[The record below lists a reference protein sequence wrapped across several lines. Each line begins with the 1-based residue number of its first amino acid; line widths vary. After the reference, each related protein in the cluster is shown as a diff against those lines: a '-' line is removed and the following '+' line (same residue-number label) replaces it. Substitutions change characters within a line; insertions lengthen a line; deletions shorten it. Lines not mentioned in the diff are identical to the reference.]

1 MSFYPC
7 RSGGDKKAYL
17 LAENVSG
24 SNSTIEYNISSLVK
38 EYASLTKDNI
48 LIVPKT
54 VFLTFLGGRHNDGQW
69 HSASANISYSYDPSS
84 GQISISGNATVGGG
98 DNGAYLTSVDIWI
111 IQT

>member
-7 RSGGDKKAYL
+7 RGGGKKAYL
-17 LAENVSG
+17 LAENVRG
-24 SNSTIEYNISSLVK
+24 SNATIKYNISSLVK

-69 HSASANISYSYDPSS
+69 HSASADISYSYDPSS
-84 GQISISGNATVGGG
+84 GQISVSGNATVGGG

-111 IQT
+111 IPT